1 MDTIQKKKQP
11 PVKDKPK
18 GISLKVVFEF
28 PKKKSTNKKKPKKN
42 TKK

>member
-11 PVKDKPK
+11 IKVDKPK

-28 PKKKSTNKKKPKKN
+28 PKKKSTKKKPKKN